1 MPEIDLT
8 NGAVPSG
15 TSTGSFVDGALADL
29 FADGGDLGDL
39 GSEPAV
45 APPRARTRTEP
56 ADKDKPRG
64 ERARAQ
70 PDDDG
75 GEAED
80 GELGEP
86 PLEGDGETESDPEGD
101 AEQERASQAE
111 HVRGS
116 QDDPYTV
123 KDLPADKYIE
133 LKVDG
138 ETRTVSLAEMAKGY
152 IREETFHQ
160 RVGKVQQQA
169 QEALDGAKRATE
181 MREKTRE
188 NLRAF
193 VEDPD
198 EMLEFFMGTEER
210 EAVLE
215 NLARRY
221 ALIRKTHR
229 ENPEERLKFQRQRDV
244 QRLQQERAAFE
255 RQQEET
261 RKAEEQRVQMQ
272 RAEQIF
278 KPGWEEGLRKAGFPT
293 PTKELYEEVMVRV
306 NQRHIA
312 GHAITS
318 ADIAEFTHRAA
329 KLLELAPR
337 GKNRPAPAPAAAPR
351 EETRRGN
358 GKRRDPWKDVPRQER
373 IRDPEYFL
381 QGLGRRELGY

>member
-1 MPEIDLT
+1 MEIDLT
-8 NGAVPSG
+8 DGAVPSG
-15 TSTGSFVDGALADL
+15 ASKSSFVDGALADL
-29 FADGGDLGDL
+29 FAEGGDLG
-39 GSEPAV
+39 GEAPV
-45 APPRARTRTEP
+45 APARTRTRAEP
-56 ADKDKPRG
+56 PEQKQARG
-64 ERARAQ
+64 ERRGAER
-70 PDDDG
+70 DDDG

-80 GELGEP
+80 AEALEA
-86 PLEGDGETESDPEGD
+86 PLEGDGEAEGDPEGD
-101 AEQERASQAE
+101 AEQERAAQTE

-169 QEALDGAKRATE
+169 QDALDGAKKAQE
-181 MREKTRE
+181 MRARTRE

-198 EMLEFFMGTEER
+198 EMLEFFLGTEER
-210 EAVLE
+210 EQVLE
-215 NLARRY
+215 QLARRY
-221 ALIRKTHR
+221 ALMRKTHR

-261 RKAEEQRVQMQ
+261 RQAEQQRIQMQ

-293 PTKELYEEVMVRV
+293 PTKDLYEEVMVRV
-306 NQRHIA
+306 NQRHLG

-329 KLLELAPR
+329 KLLGLPPR
-337 GKNRPAPAPAAAPR
+337 SNKRPAPAPAAAPR
-351 EETRRGN
+351 EETRRSSG
-358 GKRRDPWKDVPRQER
+358 RRDPWKDVPRQER
-373 IRDPEYFL
+373 IRDPEYL
-381 QGLGRRELGY
+381 LRGISRRDLGY